1 MFFRRNKATSNDN
14 TPAAPET
21 LSVIAA
27 DMVIEGNITSQGGIQ
42 IDGTVRGTVEAA
54 LCIVG
59 HDGVVEGNILA
70 DEVVVRGRVAGPIHG
85 MHVNL
90 QAGATVEGDVVNTS
104 LAVEKGA
111 HIHGSIWHSD
121 NPLPKPQDGA
131 APPAVPS
138 AGGALSY
145 LGSPL
150 WSVADDGFRPIKAV
164 KPR

>member
-14 TPAAPET
+14 TPSPAQP

-27 DMVIEGNITSQGGIQ
+27 DVVIVGNITSQGGIQ

-70 DEVVVRGRVAGPIHG
+70 DEAVVRGRVAGPIHG
-85 MHVNL
+85 MHVDL
-90 QAGATVEGDVVNTS
+90 QAGANVEGDVVNTS
-104 LAVEKGA
+104 LSVEKGA
-111 HIHGSIWHSD
+111 QIHGSIWHSD
-121 NPLPKPQDGA
+121 NPLQKPQTSDA
-131 APPAVPS
+131 APAAS
-138 AGGALSY
+138 GGSLSY
-145 LGSPL
+145 LGNPL
-150 WSVADDGFRPIKAV
+150 WTAADDGFRPLKAI